1 LKPGDDILS
10 IGAAADEF
18 AATPHYAVP
27 RRFERVRVKLH
38 IRVHHTVCNNPAV
51 TDGQAQDVSEGG
63 IGAYI
68 PGDFRLNEKVR
79 IEVVLPFGKRPI
91 VFDAEVRD
99 CNGFRFGFEFIKVKE
114 SDRDELRASLA
125 AFAVTQ

>member
-1 LKPGDDILS
+1 VKQPDDILEGS
-10 IGAAADEF
+10 TGESSSAAPA
-18 AATPHYAVP
+18 YAVP

-38 IRVHHTVCNNPAV
+38 IRVHHTCHNNPIV

-68 PGDFRLNEKVR
+68 PAEFHVNENVR

-99 CNGFRFGFEFIKVKE
+99 ANGFRYGFEFLKVKE
-114 SDRDELRASLA
+114 ADRDELRASLA
-125 AFAVTQ
+125 AFAITQ

>member
-1 LKPGDDILS
+1 MNQRDDILET
-10 IGAAADEF
+10 GAPAESSLAEV
-18 AATPHYAVP
+18 PYAVP

-38 IRVHHTVCNNPAV
+38 IRVHHTSQGSPIV
-51 TDGQAQDVSEGG
+51 TDGQAQDVSEAG

-68 PGDFRLNEKVR
+68 PGEFEMNQPVR

-99 CNGFRFGFEFIKVKE
+99 CKGFRYGFEFVKVKPA
-114 SDRDELRASLA
+114 DRDELRASLA

>member
-1 LKPGDDILS
+1 MKPGDDILD
-10 IGAAADEF
+10 IGSSAEQPSAN
-18 AATPHYAVP
+18 PPYAVP

-38 IRVHHTVCNNPAV
+38 IRVHHTLHNNPAV

-63 IGAYI
+63 VGAYI
-68 PGDFRLNEKVR
+68 PGEFQLNEKVR

-99 CNGFRFGFEFIKVKE
+99 CNGFRYGFEFIKVKE